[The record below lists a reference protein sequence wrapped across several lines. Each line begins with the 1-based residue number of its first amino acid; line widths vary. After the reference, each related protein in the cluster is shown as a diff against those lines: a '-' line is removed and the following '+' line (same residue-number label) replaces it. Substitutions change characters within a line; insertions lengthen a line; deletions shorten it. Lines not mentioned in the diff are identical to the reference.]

1 MLPLFPAGKV
11 IVATKRMGKL
21 RPGDIVIVLHE
32 GLEKIKLIQH
42 IQQDRVFLIGLN
54 PASSTDSRQF
64 GWISRD
70 KIIARVLA
78 RNSSSP
84 FL

>member
-11 IVATKRMGKL
+11 IIATKRVGKL
-21 RPGDIVIVLHE
+21 QPGDIVIVIHD
-32 GLEKIKLIQH
+32 GLEKIKQIRD
-42 IQQDRVFLIGLN
+42 ITEDKVFLIGMN
-54 PASSTDSRQF
+54 RKNSTDSRQF
-64 GWISRD
+64 GWIKRD